1 MLFAV
6 NKLRKERAI
15 SSKCVETLFW
25 KNSASPT
32 HTHSPTISTENRLPI
47 MTLRFLGKDKW
58 VLDIHSPSS
67 FGRNRGILERW
78 WEYLGSWVVG
88 RGPPDVK
95 TSFFGGMSQ
104 VGNGGESMQ
113 MMESA
118 AELDRICWWPSSPS
132 ALINE
137 LVWNFFFFLVE
148 NIIVYLFCRVAF
160 SLDKLGL
167 RAVVSD
173 CKYRKK
179 NNTKGY
185 NG

>member
-88 RGPPDVK
+88 RLMWRPLFLGAWVK
-95 TSFFGGMSQ
+95 WGTVENQCKWWNLLLSWTAYVDDHQVQVRLLMSSF
-104 VGNGGESMQ
+104 ET
-113 MMESA
+113 
-118 AELDRICWWPSSPS
+118 
-132 ALINE
+132 
-137 LVWNFFFFLVE
+137 FFFFFGWKH
-148 NIIVYLFCRVAF
+148 Y
-160 SLDKLGL
+160 SLPVL
-167 RAVVSD
+167 S
-173 CKYRKK
+173 CCF
-179 NNTKGY
+179 
-185 NG
+185 